1 MRIHATG
8 HTSSLL
14 AIRPSAT
21 HRVATVLFAVFV
33 YIRGK

>member
-8 HTSSLL
+8 LTSSLL

-21 HRVATVLFAVFV
+21 HRVATVLFCLLV
-33 YIRGK
+33 YSSD